1 MRLSIL
7 TDNNTFIDRYYLA
20 EPGLSI
26 LIEDSGKKILFDCGF
41 SDVFWHN
48 ARIMGRD
55 LLFLDYLIFSHSH
68 LDHTWGVEKLIREHT
83 IAGLEGIEHRRP
95 EVIAHP
101 QALKG
106 VEFSPGVNIGPLVG
120 PQEMQACYSMNL
132 TKNPVQLTDRLFF
145 LGEIPRSNDFEGLV
159 SIGVKA
165 GETTP
170 DFMHDDTAL
179 ACKTEEGL
187 IIITGCSHSGICNIV
202 EHARNVCG
210 ENRVKSIIGGLHLQD
225 PAQDVLRE
233 TTRFLAELNLDSL
246 YAGHCT
252 DLASKIALAGDNP
265 VMEMGSGMVL
275 EF

>member
-7 TDNNTFIDRYYLA
+7 TDNNTFIDRYFLS

-26 LIEDSGKKILFDCGF
+26 LIQDSGKKILFDCGF

-48 ARIMGRD
+48 ARIMGHD

-68 LDHTWGVEKLIREHT
+68 LDHTWGAEKLMREHT
-83 IAGLEGIEHRRP
+83 IAGLENMDHRRP
-95 EVIAHP
+95 ELIAHP
-101 QALKG
+101 DALKG
-106 VEFSPGVNIGPLVG
+106 VHFPPEINIGSLLGPEQMGGYYPL
-120 PQEMQACYSMNL
+120 NL
-132 TKNPVQLTDRLFF
+132 SKDPVRITDQLFF
-145 LGEIPRSNDFEGLV
+145 LGEIPRANDFEGRV

-165 GETTP
+165 GETAP
-170 DFMHDDTAL
+170 DFMPDDTAL

-202 EHARNVCG
+202 EHARSVCG
-210 ENRVKSIIGGLHLQD
+210 ENRIKSIIGGLHLQN
-225 PAQDVLRE
+225 PEREVLRK
-233 TTRFLAELNLDSL
+233 TGRFLAELELDSL

-252 DLASKIALAGDNP
+252 DLDSKIALAGDNP
-265 VMEMGSGMVL
+265 IKEMGSGLVL